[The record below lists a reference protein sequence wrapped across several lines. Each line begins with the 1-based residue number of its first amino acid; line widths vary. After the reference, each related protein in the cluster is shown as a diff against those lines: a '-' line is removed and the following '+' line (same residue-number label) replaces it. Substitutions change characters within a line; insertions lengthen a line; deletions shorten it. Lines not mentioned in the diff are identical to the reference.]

1 MIQLSEFSD
10 NLHTLKYRGPGES
23 FREAVNRWAG
33 ALSDNSAHF
42 NALQDIFG
50 SQRFLKGGRCQS
62 AIGSPRRVTPYNCYV
77 SGAIKD
83 TLVGR
88 GSITDSFVEALR
100 TMQMGGGIGFDFSS
114 IRPRGDIIKSLDS
127 KASGPVSFMDIFNS
141 GCHTIRSA
149 GHRRGAM
156 MAVLRVDHPDIM
168 EFIRCKQNETE
179 LTAFN
184 ISVGVTAAFMEAL
197 KKDDTYPLKFKGRT
211 YDKIK
216 ARPLWEMIMQN
227 TWDWSEPGVLF
238 IDRINE
244 MNNLW
249 YCESIHAT
257 NPCGKCLPQVNHSVN
272 CWKSYRTISSQAV
285 N

>member
-1 MIQLSEFSD
+1 
-10 NLHTLKYRGPGES
+10 
-23 FREAVNRWAG
+23 
-33 ALSDNSAHF
+33 
-42 NALQDIFG
+42 
-50 SQRFLKGGRCQS
+50 
-62 AIGSPRRVTPYNCYV
+62 
-77 SGAIKD
+77 
-83 TLVGR
+83 
-88 GSITDSFVEALR
+88 
-100 TMQMGGGIGFDFSS
+100 
-114 IRPRGDIIKSLDS
+114 
-127 KASGPVSFMDIFNS
+127 
-141 GCHTIRSA
+141 
-149 GHRRGAM
+149 M

-184 ISVGVTAAFMEAL
+184 ISVGVTDAFMEAL